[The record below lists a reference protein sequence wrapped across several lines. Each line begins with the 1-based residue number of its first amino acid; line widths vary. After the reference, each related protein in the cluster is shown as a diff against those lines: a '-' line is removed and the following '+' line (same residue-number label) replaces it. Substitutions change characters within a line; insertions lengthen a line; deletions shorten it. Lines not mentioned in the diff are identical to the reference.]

1 MKYAE
6 FSKILSRVVV
16 KFFILFRKR
25 GGKHDKLIFFFLVRM
40 WSGIMPFVWDL
51 ILKPQMR
58 VPGYA
63 QGKLVEDVYL

>member
-1 MKYAE
+1 MG
-6 FSKILSRVVV
+6 
-16 KFFILFRKR
+16 